1 MLGITFHVSHFT
13 FRFTTLMKRFF
24 GAIGQRTL
32 LFFGRIY
39 DATQLTLDSMYWMT
53 VAPLRGK
60 GLRWKSSVEQM
71 VVIGVNSIPLIAML
85 SMIVGMILALQG
97 AYVLRP
103 FGATIFVADLVGVTM
118 TRELAPL
125 VTAIIVTGRSGSAFA
140 AEIGTM
146 KVSEEVDAL
155 ITIGLNPIKFLVV
168 PKLLAIVVMQ
178 PCLTMISNVVSIL
191 GGLLVGITLLNLGMT
206 RYVNQT
212 FRALVLQD
220 ITTGL
225 IKSLVFAIIIAIVG
239 CYEGFQVEGGAE
251 GVGVHTTASVVK
263 SIVFIILAD
272 LLVTALFFFFL

>member
-1 MLGITFHVSHFT
+1 
-13 FRFTTLMKRFF
+13 MKKLL
-24 GAIGQRTL
+24 GAIGRQTL

-39 DATQLTLDSMYWMT
+39 DASALTMDAMYWML
-53 VAPLRGK
+53 VAPVRGK
-60 GLRWKSSVEQM
+60 GLRWHSSIEQM

-103 FGATIFVADLVGVTM
+103 FGALIYVADLVGVTM
-118 TRELAPL
+118 TRELSPL

-146 KVSEEVDAL
+146 KVSEEIDAL
-155 ITIGLNPIKFLVV
+155 VTIGLNPIKFLVV
-168 PKLLAIVVMQ
+168 PKLLAIIVML
-178 PCLTMISNVVSIL
+178 PCLTMISNVVSMG
-191 GGLLVGITLLNLGMT
+191 GGLLVGVTLFKLGAV

-212 FRALVLQD
+212 IGALILQD
-220 ITTGL
+220 IVTGL
-225 IKSLVFAIIIAIVG
+225 IKSFVFAIIIALVG

-251 GVGVHTTASVVK
+251 GVGTHTTASVVK

-272 LLVTALFFFFL
+272 LIVTAFFFFFL